1 MGTEEFLFEIRKNYR
16 NLRPSEQKVADVILE
31 GTEEIAEYTI
41 EQFAH
46 KAKVSQP
53 TVLRFVNAMGM
64 KGYKELKT
72 RMIQIY
78 AGTQKSGS
86 EKMVLDFPIQE
97 TDKLVELPAKVIMTN
112 IRHMEEC
119 LKSISTYEYIQAV
132 HALHEAQRISVF
144 AVENSACTAEDFA
157 TKMTYIGKQV
167 SFQKDGYLQHVTA
180 GSLTSQDVAMGIS
193 HTGKSRQT
201 VDALAI
207 AKEAGARTIA
217 ITNSETAVINR
228 FADIVLCTENRQYM
242 YGDAIFSRCA
252 QVSIV
257 DMLYLGVFLTD
268 YEQNAKRLNQ
278 NWEGIQKLIY

>member
-53 TVLRFVNAMGM
+53 TVLRFANAMGM

-97 TDKLVELPAKVIMTN
+97 TDKLV
-112 IRHMEEC
+112 
-119 LKSISTYEYIQAV
+119 
-132 HALHEAQRISVF
+132 
-144 AVENSACTAEDFA
+144 
-157 TKMTYIGKQV
+157 
-167 SFQKDGYLQHVTA
+167 
-180 GSLTSQDVAMGIS
+180 
-193 HTGKSRQT
+193 
-201 VDALAI
+201 
-207 AKEAGARTIA
+207 
-217 ITNSETAVINR
+217 
-228 FADIVLCTENRQYM
+228 
-242 YGDAIFSRCA
+242 
-252 QVSIV
+252 
-257 DMLYLGVFLTD
+257 
-268 YEQNAKRLNQ
+268 
-278 NWEGIQKLIY
+278 

>member
-1 MGTEEFLFEIRKNYR
+1 M
-16 NLRPSEQKVADVILE
+16 
-31 GTEEIAEYTI
+31 
-41 EQFAH
+41 
-46 KAKVSQP
+46 
-53 TVLRFVNAMGM
+53 
-64 KGYKELKT
+64 
-72 RMIQIY
+72 
-78 AGTQKSGS
+78 
-86 EKMVLDFPIQE
+86 
-97 TDKLVELPAKVIMTN
+97 
-112 IRHMEEC
+112 
-119 LKSISTYEYIQAV
+119 
-132 HALHEAQRISVF
+132 F

>member
-1 MGTEEFLFEIRKNYR
+1 MGTEAFLFEIRKKYR
-16 NLRPSEQKVADVILE
+16 ELSPSEQKAADVILE
-31 GTEEIAEYTI
+31 GSGETAGYTI

-46 KAKVSQP
+46 KAGVSQP
-53 TVLRFVNAMGM
+53 TVLRFANAMGL

-78 AGTQKSGS
+78 AAEQKK
-86 EKMVLDFPIQE
+86 EIQKEILDFPIQE
-97 TDKLVELPAKVIMTN
+97 TDKLLELPAKVILTN

-119 LKSISTYEYIQAV
+119 LKSISTYEYVRAV
-132 HALHEAQRISVF
+132 HALDRAEHISVF

-167 SFQKDGYLQHVTA
+167 SFQKDGYLQHITA
-180 GSLTSQDVAMGIS
+180 GSLTPKDVAMGIS

-201 VDALAI
+201 VDALAA
-207 AKEAGARTIA
+207 AKAAGAMTIA
-217 ITNSETAVINR
+217 ITNSETAIMNR
-228 FADIVLCTENRQYM
+228 YADMVLCTENQQYM

-252 QVSIV
+252 QVTIV
-257 DMLYLGVFLTD
+257 DMLYLGVFLMD
-268 YEQNAKRLNQ
+268 YSNNSRRLNQ

>member
-1 MGTEEFLFEIRKNYR
+1 
-16 NLRPSEQKVADVILE
+16 
-31 GTEEIAEYTI
+31 
-41 EQFAH
+41 
-46 KAKVSQP
+46 
-53 TVLRFVNAMGM
+53 
-64 KGYKELKT
+64 
-72 RMIQIY
+72 
-78 AGTQKSGS
+78 
-86 EKMVLDFPIQE
+86 
-97 TDKLVELPAKVIMTN
+97 
-112 IRHMEEC
+112 
-119 LKSISTYEYIQAV
+119 
-132 HALHEAQRISVF
+132 
-144 AVENSACTAEDFA
+144 
-157 TKMTYIGKQV
+157 
-167 SFQKDGYLQHVTA
+167 
-180 GSLTSQDVAMGIS
+180 MGIS